1 MASSREEYNLM
12 MYWQGTVQKAPVL
25 PLSVLRPY
33 YSWNWEPSP
42 YYSKGLSWPYI
53 YSWLDYTGN
62 KGLVILL
69 SMLPY
74 LSIGGRVSQKEVL
87 SWLKAWPPTIE

>member
-25 PLSVLRPY
+25 PLSVLRKK
-33 YSWNWEPSP
+33 EL
-42 YYSKGLSWPYI
+42 GAIAFQLAR
-53 YSWLDYTGN
+53 WLHYTGN
-62 KGLVILL
+62 KGLVLLL

-87 SWLKAWPPTIE
+87 SWFKAWPPTIE